1 MISGEEQRERYK
13 DCDVL
18 ILTDREEQCVKLAK
32 EGMSGADIARR
43 LGVSR
48 QRVKQLL
55 DKATEKQERW
65 DALERQA

>member
-1 MISGEEQRERYK
+1 MISGEEQRDRYK
-13 DCDVL
+13 DYDML
-18 ILTDREEQCVKLAK
+18 ILTDREEQCVKMAK
-32 EGMSGADIARR
+32 DGMSGADIARK

-65 DALERQA
+65 EAHERQA